1 LKVVPMRL
9 LALFAFALLA
19 AMPVAAQ
26 RTPFPDG
33 SVEIAYGGDARQ
45 RLEFTPA
52 ARPEAPLVL
61 FVHGGAWSL
70 GDKAMA
76 GHMAVHFQARGY
88 AFASV
93 GYRLVPDVDPRQQ
106 AEDVA
111 AAIAR
116 LLEDA
121 RRLGIDRDRV
131 MIMGHSAGAHLAAL
145 VATDPAYLGAHHIPL
160 SAIKGVVLLDG
171 AGYDVAAQMR
181 FAGPLLRSMY
191 RRAFGD
197 DPAFQARVSPIAH
210 AAAPNAGRFLIFHI
224 ASRADSGAQ
233 SVRLGAVLNAAG
245 TPAEVVSV
253 DNSHSEIFRQFG
265 QPGHRATELTDA
277 LFRLR

>member
-1 LKVVPMRL
+1 MRL
-9 LALFAFALLA
+9 FALLVLALLA
-19 AMPVAAQ
+19 AVPATAQ

-52 ARPEAPLVL
+52 AGQSGAPLVL
-61 FVHGGAWSL
+61 FIHGGAWSL
-70 GDKAMA
+70 GDMAMA
-76 GHMAVHFQARGY
+76 GRMAAHFHQKGY

-93 GYRLVPDVDPRQQ
+93 NYRLVPDANPNQQ

-116 LLEDA
+116 LIEDA
-121 RRLGIDRDRV
+121 RRLGIDRERV

-145 VATDPAYLGAHHIPL
+145 VGTDPAYLGAHHIPIA
-160 SAIKGVVLLDG
+160 AIKGVVLLDG

-197 DPAFQARVSPIAH
+197 DPAFQARVSPMEQAS
-210 AAAPNAGRFLIFHI
+210 APNAGRFLIFHI

-233 SVRLGAVLNAAG
+233 STRLGALLNAAG
-245 TPAEVVSV
+245 THAEVVSV
-253 DNSHSEIFRQFG
+253 EGSHAEIFRQFG

-277 LFRLR
+277 FAEALFGR

>member
-1 LKVVPMRL
+1 MRL
-9 LALFAFALLA
+9 LVLIACALLA
-19 AMPVAAQ
+19 ATPAAAQ

-33 SVEIAYGGDARQ
+33 TVEIAYGADARQ

-52 ARPEAPLVL
+52 ARSGAPLVL
-61 FVHGGAWSL
+61 FIHGGGWSL
-70 GDKAMA
+70 GDMAMA
-76 GHMAVHFQARGY
+76 GHMAVHFHARGY

-93 GYRLVPDVDPRQQ
+93 DYRLVPDANPQQQ

-116 LLEDA
+116 LLEDS
-121 RRLGIDRDRV
+121 RRLGIDRERV

-145 VATDPAYLGAHHIPL
+145 VGTDPYYLGAHHVAI

-171 AGYDVAAQMR
+171 AGYDVAAQLR

-191 RRAFGD
+191 HRAFGD
-197 DPAFQARVSPIAH
+197 DPAFQARVSPIVQ

-233 SVRLGAVLNAAG
+233 SVRLGALLEAAG

-253 DNSHSEIFRQFG
+253 EGSHAEIFRQFG
-265 QPGHRATELTDA
+265 QPGHRATEATDAFAEA
-277 LFRLR
+277 LFRR